1 MADVR
6 YTARGAWGFECVLE
20 ADERS
25 LTATRSNAMETESR
39 ALAPVEV
46 HGDSGFGRNP
56 ALVTSLVGYAT
67 AEHLRRRSRSP
78 RKTKSFERERDRFHH
93 DATFIATLVAKTFDG
108 GARFEWCSSC
118 FREAAHHPRKL
129 NVTTT
134 VYLCQSCGAPTVP
147 CAAPRCRH
155 MARRGRSNSLAP
167 KYCAEHRHEVPDF
180 ERMEE
185 RLKSFEDVDDWL
197 KFSKTNIPRT
207 TKMVAG
213 AAAAGVILAPMA
225 LLAAPAVGGA
235 LGTALSGGTL
245 YGAAAS
251 SHGLAVLGG
260 GTLAA
265 NGLGMAGGT
274 WVVTATGA
282 ALGSAVGATTASA
295 YVRSDKSF
303 AIERLRDGTGPAV
316 VVASGFLT
324 EKSDGWGTWRP
335 MIEAAFPDRPIF
347 RVRWGAKEL
356 GAFGVLMGRGGAK
369 AMAAAALKT
378 AGARA
383 SKAAAKVLGPVAP
396 VLIAADVAANPWTVA
411 RTRADMTGA
420 ALADIL
426 ARTEQGPFTLVGH
439 SLGARV
445 MAEAAVTLGTR
456 GERAIVDVHLMGAAM
471 SQKKDWRPLDE
482 SVQGTVYNYW
492 SDQDPVLKTLYR
504 AAELGSVP
512 LGLKGFDPVYP
523 QMKNVNLS
531 RKVSKHSGYF
541 DLTPLI
547 ARRG

>member
-1 MADVR
+1 MADLL

-25 LTATRSNAMETESR
+25 LTATRPNAMDNATR
-39 ALAPVEV
+39 TLAPVELD
-46 HGDSGFGRNP
+46 GDQGFGRNA

-67 AEHLRRRSRSP
+67 AEHLRRRSRSL
-78 RKTKSFERERDRFHH
+78 RKTKSYERERDRFHR
-93 DATFIATLVAKTFDG
+93 DATFIAPLVAKTFEG
-108 GARFEWCSSC
+108 GARFEWCSCC
-118 FREAAHHPRKL
+118 FRETAHHPRKL

-134 VYLCQSCGAPTVP
+134 VYLCQSCGAPTSP

-155 MARRGRSNSLAP
+155 MARRGSSTSPTP
-167 KYCAEHRHEVPDF
+167 KYCAEHRHEIPDF
-180 ERMEE
+180 GRMDE
-185 RLKSFEDVDDWL
+185 RLKSLEDVDDWL

-207 TKMVAG
+207 TKMLAG
-213 AAAAGVILAPMA
+213 AVAAGALLAPIA
-225 LLAAPAVGGA
+225 LVAAPAVGGA

-282 ALGSAVGATTASA
+282 ALGSAVGATTTSA

-303 AIERLRDGTGPAV
+303 AIEKLQDGTGPAV
-316 VVASGFLT
+316 IVASGFLT
-324 EKSDGWGTWRP
+324 EKSDGWGTWEH
-335 MIEAAFPDRPIF
+335 MLEAAFPDRPIF

-356 GAFGVLMGRGGAK
+356 KAVGVLLGSGGAK
-369 AMAAAALKT
+369 AMGTTALKT
-378 AGARA
+378 AGAKA
-383 SKAAAKVLGPVAP
+383 SKAAAKLLGPVAT

-426 ARTEQGPFTLVGH
+426 ARTDQGPFTLVGH

-456 GERAIVDVHLMGAAM
+456 SERAIVDVHLMGAAM
-471 SQKKDWRPLDE
+471 SQKKDWRPLAE
-482 SVQGTVYNYW
+482 AVQGTVFNYW
-492 SDQDPVLKTLYR
+492 SDQDTVLRRLYR
-504 AAELGSVP
+504 LAELGSVP
-512 LGLKGFDPVYP
+512 VGLKGFDLVYP
-523 QMKNVNLS
+523 KMKNVNLS
-531 RKVSKHSGYF
+531 RKVSRHSGYF

-547 ARRG
+547 TRG